1 MPSFL
6 ASSTDATELVTKLVI
21 QIAIILIAAKLG
33 GEICQRYIRIP
44 AVLGELTA
52 GVIIG
57 PYLLGGV
64 HFFGLP
70 AIFPLSTEMGTIP
83 VSSEIWSLAQIGSIV
98 LLFFVG
104 LETNLSLFMKYAGP
118 AILVAIGGVLLP
130 FFLGV
135 VGTTLFGPVD
145 SIFATEALFM
155 GAILTATSV
164 GITARV
170 LSEMGALH
178 SGEGVTILAAA
189 VIDDILGIL
198 ILTIVIGI
206 SAAGVISAGGVMW
219 VGFKAIG
226 FWIALTAGG
235 LIIAPH
241 LTKFMQ
247 GFKVPGAPIALF
259 LALALI
265 GAGLAESFGLA
276 LIIGAYSMGL
286 ALSKTDLAHKLID
299 PFSSIYN
306 ALVPIFFV
314 VMGMLVDISAM
325 KESIILGIV
334 ITILAIISKVVG
346 SGVPSVFAG
355 FSKKGAL
362 RIGVGMMPRGEVA
375 LIIAGVGLS
384 TGVIGQDLFGVSI
397 VMTVVTSVLAPIILV
412 ALFRNNSPTDS

>member
-1 MPSFL
+1 MSPWSV
-6 ASSTDATELVTKLVI
+6 DRQRLVT
-21 QIAIILIAAKLG
+21 
-33 GEICQRYIRIP
+33 
-44 AVLGELTA
+44 
-52 GVIIG
+52 
-57 PYLLGGV
+57 
-64 HFFGLP
+64 
-70 AIFPLSTEMGTIP
+70 
-83 VSSEIWSLAQIGSIV
+83 
-98 LLFFVG
+98 
-104 LETNLSLFMKYAGP
+104 
-118 AILVAIGGVLLP
+118 
-130 FFLGV
+130 
-135 VGTTLFGPVD
+135 
-145 SIFATEALFM
+145 
-155 GAILTATSV
+155 
-164 GITARV
+164 
-170 LSEMGALH
+170 
-178 SGEGVTILAAA
+178 A

-247 GFKVPGAPIALF
+247 GFKVPGAPVALF